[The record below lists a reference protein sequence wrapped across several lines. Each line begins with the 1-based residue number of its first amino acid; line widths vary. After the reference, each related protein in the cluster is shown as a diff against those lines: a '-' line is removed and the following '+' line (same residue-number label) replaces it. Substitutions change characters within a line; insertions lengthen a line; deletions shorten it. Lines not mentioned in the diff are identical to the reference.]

1 MSGPVLEQ
9 HPLHCIPECFDALLV
24 VEEVASRR
32 ARKQCKQADKVLRIR
47 ECDRHRVERQ
57 EQAPAV
63 PVGAAAEH
71 APQLR
76 AAAEKPA
83 VEKLRREHRVA
94 PQMVQAG
101 FEDLDL
107 F

>member
-1 MSGPVLEQ
+1 MLEQ
-9 HPLHCIPECFDALLV
+9 HPLHCIPECVDALLV
-24 VEEVASRR
+24 VEHILSRR
-32 ARKQCKQADKVLRIR
+32 AGDRRKQADKVLRVR
-47 ECDRHRVERQ
+47 ERDRHRVERQ

-63 PVGAAAEH
+63 PVGAGTENG
-71 APQLR
+71 PQLR

-83 VEKLRREHRVA
+83 VEKLGREHRVA

>member
-1 MSGPVLEQ
+1 MLDQ
-9 HPLHCIPECFDALLV
+9 HPLRCIPECVDALLV
-24 VEEVASRR
+24 LEGILSRR
-32 ARKQCKQADKVLRIR
+32 ASEQGKQPDKLLRIR
-47 ECDRHRVERQ
+47 DGDRHRVEGQ

-63 PVGAAAEH
+63 RIGAAAEH

-83 VEKLRREHRVA
+83 VEDLGRDYRVA
-94 PQMVQAG
+94 PEMMQAG

>member
-1 MSGPVLEQ
+1 MLEQ

-24 VEEVASRR
+24 VEDVPSRR
-32 ARKQCKQADKVLRIR
+32 ASEQGKQADKVLRIR
-47 ECDRHRVERQ
+47 ECDRHRVEGQ

-63 PVGAAAEH
+63 QVRAAAEH

-76 AAAEKPA
+76 PAAEKPA
-83 VEKLRREHRVA
+83 VEKPGREYRVA

>member
-1 MSGPVLEQ
+1 MSRPMLEQ
-9 HPLHCIPECFDALLV
+9 HPLRCVPECVNALHV
-24 VEEVASRR
+24 VEGILPRR
-32 ARKQCKQADKVLRIR
+32 ASEQRKQADKLLRIR
-47 ECDRHRVERQ
+47 ECDRHRVEGQ

-63 PVGAAAEH
+63 RIGAAAEH

-83 VEKLRREHRVA
+83 VEDLGREYRVA
-94 PQMVQAG
+94 PEMVQAG
-101 FEDLDL
+101 FEDFDL